1 MRRLKRVEFQGTMK
15 SRRRLGSTVA
25 ETPAKFHNDI
35 CILTP
40 ELVPS
45 GVCRVFRWGD
55 SCDIELSL
63 RVQLSNPDLS
73 YMPQVSLLIVYGLS
87 PFRYQAIGCNSAVLV
102 LFNPLEQGSSGWLL
116 SLLPVPRGRQDDD
129 LGRDQWSHGGH
140 LDYPLGFDA
149 EVIDSGLPGC
159 PGCLR
164 EPLWFSSLTDMLNN
178 VSRMSWQ

>member
-25 ETPAKFHNDI
+25 ETPAKFHIDT

-73 YMPQVSLLIVYGLS
+73 RMPQVSLLIVYGLS
-87 PFRYQAIGCNSAVLV
+87 PFRYQAISCNSAVLV

-116 SLLPVPRGRQDDD
+116 ALLPVPGVVKMTTPVVISGRTAVT
-129 LGRDQWSHGGH
+129 WTT
-140 LDYPLGFDA
+140 
-149 EVIDSGLPGC
+149 
-159 PGCLR
+159 
-164 EPLWFSSLTDMLNN
+164 LWVSMPKSLTLGCRVALD
-178 VSRMSWQ
+178 VSGSHFDFHPLQIC